1 MAKVYAPLMSI
12 DASGTYANQLAYAKW
27 KGIRYV
33 RNHVISMNPRTA
45 NQMTIRNAFTL
56 AVSQWHQEDQT
67 TKHAW
72 EAAALALGR
81 PMSALPVRGKVRPLG
96 KDKPHQPTQ
105 PLPAHIYSYSYSLK
119 GKEIYSQPFP

>member
-12 DASGTYANQLAYAKW
+12 DASRTYANQLTYAKW

-81 PMSALPVRGKVRPLG
+81 PMSAFNLYVGKFVLWVKTNHTNPPSPFLPTST
-96 KDKPHQPTQ
+96 PT
-105 PLPAHIYSYSYSLK
+105 P
-119 GKEIYSQPFP
+119 